1 MKKKHLACAAA
12 AVALV
17 AGPALACSTIIVGRD
32 ASATGRVIVGHN
44 EDDDGELFVHH
55 AMVPARTHAA
65 GETMPAEKGKAAIPQ
80 VTATRG
86 FFWSEVKAPWGGLP
100 NSDTFLNDCGVFV
113 TSNSGGCEPPDDAA
127 TTLTDGGIGYNL
139 RRAVAERA
147 HSAREAV
154 DIVTNLVQT
163 WGYYMPGR
171 LYTVADGDE
180 AWIVEVAK
188 GRRYIARRVP
198 DDAVAVVANC
208 YTIHGPEAGDVIAPG
223 VAAQIS
229 AAGGGFDFALAFQG
243 ERRRNHPANVYRQ
256 KHMYRIAA
264 GRDFDKFDCPFS
276 ARPPRKVSADDVKA
290 ALSTHYE
297 GTDDEVKP
305 RHGDSYSAGRP
316 VCRDSTI
323 ISTLCIFGDDLKSTE
338 LRLCNGSPCSAP
350 FHSFR
355 PFGGGLPA
363 EIDESADA
371 VARLENHVLPLG
383 DTGGVDI
390 AFLRGML
397 KIPSESMDQ
406 KANNDCIE
414 YLRAWLEPRGVTCH
428 VLVNDKGRKSLYA
441 ATTPGKRH
449 DYLFVSHVDVVPAAD
464 PRQFEPHTVGD
475 WIYARGACD
484 TKGNVAVICRV
495 LANLVGKASVGAFIA
510 TDEDGPT
517 EGGTPTPRWSLEQ
530 GFVPKRFIMVGD
542 SAGEEPDQLFTAEK
556 GHARITI
563 TARGKGGHSSRP
575 WALDNPIPK
584 LAAAWSR
591 LEAKM
596 PPRPTAEDKW
606 RDCLSPTMI
615 KGSDAGNMIPDAA
628 WMRFSLRFTEPDGYD
643 RWVKF
648 IADTTGLETARS
660 ATFRPPVV
668 TDPEDP
674 NVQAMFAAL
683 KRQIPAMRLGKMSAA
698 TDASYYAHLGLPIVI
713 YAPTGEGPHAPDERI
728 SIRSLRDYAIALTK
742 FLAATRR
749 QDD

>member
-1 MKKKHLACAAA
+1 MKKILCACSAAA
-12 AVALV
+12 AALA
-17 AGPALACSTIIVGRD
+17 AGSAFACSTIIVGRN
-32 ASATGRVIVGHN
+32 ASSTGHVIVGHN

-55 AMVPARTHAA
+55 GMVPARTHAA
-65 GETMPAEKGKAAIPQ
+65 GETLPAEKGKAAIPQ
-80 VTATRG
+80 VASTHG

-100 NSDTFLNDCGVFV
+100 NSDTFLNDSGVFV
-113 TSNSGGCEPPDDAA
+113 TSNSGTAAPPADDAS
-127 TTLTDGGIGYNL
+127 TLTDGGIGYNL
-139 RRAVAERA
+139 RRAIAERA
-147 HSAREAV
+147 RSARDAV

-163 WGYYMPGR
+163 WGYYMTGR
-171 LYTVADGDE
+171 LYTVADRDE
-180 AWIVEVAK
+180 AWIVEIAK

-208 YTIHGPEAGDVIAPG
+208 YTIHEPAEGDVIAPG
-223 VAAQIS
+223 VAARI
-229 AAGGGFDFALAFQG
+229 AAANDGFDFARTFQG
-243 ERRRNHPANVYRQ
+243 EKRWKHRYDVYRM
-256 KHMYRIAA
+256 KYMYKIAA
-264 GRDFDKFDCPFS
+264 GRDFDKNDCPFS
-276 ARPPRKVSADDVKA
+276 AVPARKASADDVKA

-297 GTDDEVKP
+297 GTEDEARPK
-305 RHGDSYSAGRP
+305 HGGPYDTGLP

-323 ISTLCIFGDDLKSTE
+323 ISTLCVFAGDLKSTE
-338 LRLCNGSPCSAP
+338 LRLCNGSPCTAR
-350 FHSFR
+350 FFSFR
-355 PFGGGLPA
+355 PFGGGVPA
-363 EIDESADA
+363 EIDESSDA
-371 VARLENHVLPLG
+371 VARLESHVLPIG
-383 DTGGVDI
+383 DTGGVDL
-390 AFLRGML
+390 AFLKGML

-414 YLRAWLEPRGVTCH
+414 YLRSWLEPRGVICH

-441 ATTPGKRH
+441 ATAPGKRH

-464 PRQFEPHTVGD
+464 PRQYEPKVDGD
-475 WIYARGACD
+475 WLYARGACD

-495 LANLVGKASVGAFIA
+495 LANLAGKASVGAFIA

-517 EGGTPTPRWSLEQ
+517 EGGTPTPKWSLEQ
-530 GFVPKRFIMVGD
+530 GFVPKKFIMVGD

-584 LAAAWSR
+584 LAAAWAK
-591 LEAKM
+591 LEAKL

-615 KGSDAGNMIPDAA
+615 KGSNAGNMIPDEA

-643 RWVKF
+643 QWVKL
-648 IADTTGLETARS
+648 IADTTGLETTRS

-668 TDPEDP
+668 TNENDP
-674 NVQAMFAAL
+674 NVQAMLAAL
-683 KRQIPAMRLGKMSAA
+683 KRRIPAMRLGRMSAA
-698 TDASYYAHLGLPIVI
+698 TDATYYAHLGLPTVI

-728 SIRSLRDYAIALTK
+728 SIRSLRDYAIALTD
-742 FLAATRR
+742 FLSR
-749 QDD
+749 Q